1 MPQLP
6 GDVRRCFL
14 EVYGAVLL
22 IVGLPAMWMAVLFQ
36 LARGKGEHTLI

>member
-14 EVYGAVLL
+14 EVYGAVLF
-22 IVGLPAMWMAVLFQ
+22 IVDLPAMWMAVLFQ
-36 LARGKGEHTLI
+36 LARGKESIR